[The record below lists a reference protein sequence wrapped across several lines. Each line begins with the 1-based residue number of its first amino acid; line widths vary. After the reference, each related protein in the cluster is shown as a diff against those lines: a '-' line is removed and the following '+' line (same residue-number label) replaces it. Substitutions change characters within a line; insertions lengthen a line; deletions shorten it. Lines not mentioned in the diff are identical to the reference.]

1 MLGVLDR
8 MYLPEPLT
16 LTVAMVLV
24 ILLTSANYLVIW
36 FQNRRQVALLWML
49 GASLL
54 SSLCFAF
61 RLLLPD
67 RPGAV
72 LGTAAI
78 LITLGC
84 IWTGCRTAAGRR
96 PWLPALVIPTAIWL
110 PICAIPGFFTPPS
123 ARFAVPFLMAAP
135 MLASALGELWP
146 AGSASGA
153 GPRRRLARWCVT
165 ALLGVQ
171 IVICLGWGIAQ
182 VLSMVRDLGIGS
194 ETVDLPVSAFILTGF
209 NLIMSFAF
217 VALIKEQSDWE
228 FWQTAQQDPLTGL
241 GNRRRLDSLLDTA
254 VSAARRSA
262 APLAVLMID
271 VDHFKAYNDH
281 YGHLAGD
288 ACLRAIAQALR
299 GGLIRRGDEVLRY
312 GGEEFAV
319 ILQATREAEAMAV
332 AERLRMAVRA
342 MDLPHAAQ
350 EGGIVTISLGVAVM
364 EPGRTG
370 ERRIVDARTLI
381 DAADR
386 ALYQAKDG
394 GRDRIAAFAEASAAP
409 ASAVLPAPALR
420 LDPA

>member
-1 MLGVLDR
+1 

-16 LTVAMVLV
+16 LTVTMLLV

-49 GASLL
+49 FASLL
-54 SSLCFAF
+54 SGFSFVL
-61 RLLLPD
+61 RLFLPD
-67 RPGAV
+67 LTGAV
-72 LGTAAI
+72 FGTAGVLVAA
-78 LITLGC
+78 GC

-96 PWLPALVIPTAIWL
+96 PWLPALLIPGAIWL
-110 PICAIPGFFTPPS
+110 LICSIPGFFAPPS

-135 MLASALGELWP
+135 ILAAALRELWP
-146 AGSASGA
+146 AA
-153 GPRRRLARWCVT
+153 PRRRLARWCVT

-171 IVICLGWGIAQ
+171 ILICLGWGIAQ
-182 VLSMVRDLGIGS
+182 AVSMVRDLGIGS
-194 ETVDLPVSAFILTGF
+194 DAVDLPVSAFILTGF
-209 NLIMSFAF
+209 SLIMSFAF

-241 GNRRRLDSLLDTA
+241 GNRRRLDNILDTA
-254 VSAARRSA
+254 VSVARHSA

-271 VDHFKAYNDH
+271 VDHFKDYNDH

-288 ACLRAIAQALR
+288 ACLRAIAHALR

-319 ILQATREAEAMAV
+319 VLADTRESEAMA
-332 AERLRMAVRA
+332 E
-342 MDLPHAAQ
+342 

-364 EPGRTG
+364 EPSPAGPGRTG

-381 DAADR
+381 EAADH
-386 ALYQAKDG
+386 ALYQAKEG
-394 GRDRIAAFAEASAAP
+394 GRDRIAAFAEASAERPVRVPP
-409 ASAVLPAPALR
+409 AADLR